1 MKIILVDPNLVRNF
15 FRNNFFDPN
24 YGANPWKK
32 YFLMR
37 TKLGYL
43 R

>member
-1 MKIILVDPNLVRNF
+1 MKIILVDPNLVRTFLVVIF
-15 FRNNFFDPN
+15 FILIMVRTFENN
-24 YGANPWKK
+24 
-32 YFLMR
+32 YFLVR

>member
-1 MKIILVDPNLVRNF
+1 MKIILVDPNLVRTF
-15 FRNNFFDPN
+15 LVVIFLILIMVRTFENN
-24 YGANPWKK
+24 
-32 YFLMR
+32 YFLVR